1 MKFVFIAA
9 EKARAPVS
17 ALCRVLGVT
26 RSGFYAWQ
34 ARDLSEQAI
43 DDQKLALEIAAIHKA
58 SGETY
63 GSPRVHAEL
72 HAKGLEVSRKR
83 VARLMRELGIRSR
96 RKRRFKAT
104 TDSGHKLPVADNVLD
119 RKFEVDAPDVA
130 WVTDIT
136 YVWTDEGWLYLAA
149 ILDLFSRRV
158 VGHALSERIDRAL
171 VLEALRDAVGRRVP
185 DAGLLHHSDR
195 GSQYASHDYFTDAL
209 SEHGI
214 TCSMSRKGNC
224 WDATPPGR
232 ELLRATLK
240 TECIYSRLCF
250 ATRAEA
256 PWRRSSTSSRSSTIG
271 TATRHFEP
279 SATSARWSSE
289 PKFIEEKQTK
299 ARVRKRGSVTR
310 LVHGGRG
317 RISWPSWTPWA
328 TRPPMTLTFWRWA
341 PNAMSPPPIRPTPRS
356 HSVEDPPPPHRDSS
370 ISWSPGPG
378 AASRMTVAVWMRP
391 ARNARSPRAIRRRG
405 LAGSN

>member
-1 MKFVFIAA
+1 MRFAFISA
-9 EKARAPVS
+9 EKALAPVS
-17 ALCRVLGVT
+17 VLCRVLGVT

-34 ARDLSEQAI
+34 QRDPSEKVI

-63 GSPRVHAEL
+63 GSPRILAEL
-72 HAKGLEVSRKR
+72 HAKGLHVSRKR

-104 TDSGHKLPVADNVLD
+104 TDSGHKLPVADNILD
-119 RKFEVDAPDVA
+119 RKFDVDAPDVA

-158 VGHALSERIDRAL
+158 VGHAMSKRIDRAL

-195 GSQYASHDYFTDAL
+195 GSQYASGDYQDAL
-209 SEHGI
+209 AERGI

-224 WDATPPGR
+224 WDNAVA
-232 ELLRATLK
+232 ESFFATLK
-240 TECIYSRLCF
+240 TECIYPRRF

-256 PWRRSSTSSRSSTIG
+256 REAIFYFIEVFYNGQRRHSTLGYVSPME
-271 TATRHFEP
+271 FEM
-279 SATSARWSSE
+279 
-289 PKFIEEKQTK
+289 KFIEEKK
-299 ARVRKRGSVTR
+299 KRDYE
-310 LVHGGRG
+310 
-317 RISWPSWTPWA
+317 
-328 TRPPMTLTFWRWA
+328 
-341 PNAMSPPPIRPTPRS
+341 N
-356 HSVEDPPPPHRDSS
+356 E
-370 ISWSPGPG
+370 
-378 AASRMTVAVWMRP
+378 AA
-391 ARNARSPRAIRRRG
+391 
-405 LAGSN
+405 